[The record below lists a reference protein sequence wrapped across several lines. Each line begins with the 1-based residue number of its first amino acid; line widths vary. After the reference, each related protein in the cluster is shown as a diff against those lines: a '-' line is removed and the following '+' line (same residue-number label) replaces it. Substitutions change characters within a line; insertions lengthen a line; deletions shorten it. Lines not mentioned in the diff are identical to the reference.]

1 MAELSN
7 LAYAVFEVSDLERWE
22 DFATGILGMQ
32 AAKPRVGEG
41 LALRMDEYAYRILLQ
56 PGVRDDLAAA
66 GWELNSESELEEF
79 VAQARA
85 AGAEVTLNP
94 ELRALR
100 GVEKLYVCADPN
112 GFSHELFFGPSILPV
127 SQPFISKVL
136 SGPGFVTGRLGLGHI
151 LPVSK
156 DYEVS
161 ASFYQK
167 VLGLKISDY
176 IRAEVA
182 PGVVVNATFFHS
194 ATGRHHSLATGQ
206 FPASKILNH
215 FMVQLADMDDVGMAY
230 DRAREAG
237 VPLVLELGHHPN
249 DKMFSFYAQTP
260 SGFAV

>member
-1 MAELSN
+1 M
-7 LAYAVFEVSDLERWE
+7 
-22 DFATGILGMQ
+22 
-32 AAKPRVGEG
+32 
-41 LALRMDEYAYRILLQ
+41 
-56 PGVRDDLAAA
+56 
-66 GWELNSESELEEF
+66 
-79 VAQARA
+79 
-85 AGAEVTLNP
+85 
-94 ELRALR
+94 
-100 GVEKLYVCADPN
+100 
-112 GFSHELFFGPSILPV
+112 
-127 SQPFISKVL
+127 
-136 SGPGFVTGRLGLGHI
+136 
-151 LPVSK
+151 SK

-260 SGFAV
+260 SGFAVEIGSGGVVIDDQNWKVVTYSQLSDWGHKRVQAPT